1 MCSIRM
7 GGGARSTAGGT
18 SNAFRSSRTPEDIPD
33 ANYDQLLPIN
43 HKDLAMDV
51 VVGGSPA

>member
-1 MCSIRM
+1 M